1 MRGFSL
7 IVLQFYLMIKQ
18 ECSTAELD
26 AEFTQSR
33 TWSVHAVMIYITKTM
48 VVFRKVISCWCYTF

>member
-1 MRGFSL
+1 
-7 IVLQFYLMIKQ
+7 MIKQ

-33 TWSVHAVMIYITKTM
+33 TWSVHAMVIYITKTM
-48 VVFRKVISCWCYTF
+48 VVFCKVISCWGYTF